1 MVLFFFFFF
10 FWFPV
15 NRETGE
21 SVSREEE
28 KKKPVV
34 WDFIFG
40 QRIAMG
46 LIIGNTWSASLVST
60 SLPTPPC
67 QTLASALNWVGV
79 FLVDGEHLLV
89 DFLFFF
95 YRDSWWFFLR
105 SNGGRARTG
114 TEEREKGQDTR
125 FGCPPVGFRRKRL
138 LCWSFLFFFS
148 DGIFSER
155 KSGRKERAAKEL
167 LDRLSLVFS
176 CGLVLSW
183 NRNRRK
189 GTERW
194 MERIGVWNHSGRL
207 FSSKDRFF
215 RNSRPSFRVE
225 LWLFYLEQIRV
236 FKAG

>member
-1 MVLFFFFFF
+1 MVLSS
-10 FWFPV
+10 V
-15 NRETGE
+15 KRREGQDGNRG
-21 SVSREEE
+21 
-28 KKKPVV
+28 
-34 WDFIFG
+34 
-40 QRIAMG
+40 
-46 LIIGNTWSASLVST
+46 
-60 SLPTPPC
+60 
-67 QTLASALNWVGV
+67 
-79 FLVDGEHLLV
+79 
-89 DFLFFF
+89 
-95 YRDSWWFFLR
+95 
-105 SNGGRARTG
+105 
-114 TEEREKGQDTR
+114 ERERTR
-125 FGCPPVGFRRKRL
+125 HEVRVPTGGVSPEETFVLVF
-138 LCWSFLFFFS
+138 SFFFS